1 GEGRMDLFPL
11 HPGNVIYRG
20 ERIVDLNYNYG
31 GTATQDNTC
40 QPGAS
45 CVPPGTAVRL
55 FTDQTKITYVDR
67 ANGFCHQNGAT
78 TCSFTWGAPCN
89 VAGTFCA
96 PIQVAS
102 NYGFPLPD
110 AVIQISNP
118 AGGSNAATGCEDNTS
133 NQFGLCHFTGPAK
146 VDASTSN

>member
-1 GEGRMDLFPL
+1 MKTILRVTGALLLTSLGCGGEQVPGWPKAGPEVVPADQPVEIPGSPIAGRYWAEIHPGEGRMDLFPL

-67 ANGFCHQNGAT
+67 ANGFCHQNGA
-78 TCSFTWGAPCN
+78 
-89 VAGTFCA
+89 
-96 PIQVAS
+96 
-102 NYGFPLPD
+102 
-110 AVIQISNP
+110 
-118 AGGSNAATGCEDNTS
+118 
-133 NQFGLCHFTGPAK
+133 
-146 VDASTSN
+146 